1 MAEVKTDAFTPQEV
15 TEKVLGLSVA
25 KTSMPLRT
33 QLPLAFMAGV
43 YISLGALFSYLLS
56 GDSTLPYALQRFGAG
71 AVFSLGLSLVLIAGA
86 ELYTGN
92 TMVAGGAVDG
102 RISWGAT
109 LGNWVRVW
117 LGNCLGALSIVAAV
131 YFAHVADNPHFAKA
145 IVATAQGKLALD
157 WGTIFVKGILC
168 NLFVC
173 LGVWV
178 GYAGRTVTDKVLG
191 VLLPVSAFVA
201 VGFEHCV
208 ANMFFLPMAFLV
220 YSSGGFDPALADVFT
235 AANLFKNLSAATL
248 GNTAAGMMLIIIY
261 RTAFKK

>member
-15 TEKVLGLSVA
+15 TEKVLGLSVV
-25 KTSMPLRT
+25 KTNMPLKN

-43 YISLGALFSYLLS
+43 YISLGALFSYLFS
-56 GDSTLPYALQRFGAG
+56 GDSSLPYAIQRFGAG

-109 LGNWVRVW
+109 VGNWVRVW

-168 NLFVC
+168 NLLVC

-248 GNTAAGMMLIIIY
+248 GNTAAGVMLIIVY
-261 RTAFKK
+261 RAAFKK